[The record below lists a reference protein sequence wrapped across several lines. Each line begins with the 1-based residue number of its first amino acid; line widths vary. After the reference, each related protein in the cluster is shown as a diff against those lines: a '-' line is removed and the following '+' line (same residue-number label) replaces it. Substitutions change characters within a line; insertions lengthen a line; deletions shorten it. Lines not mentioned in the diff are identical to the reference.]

1 MAAAMVGA
9 VMAAIAGSSGRQQWQ
24 AAMAAATLPGNSN
37 IMSTQPF
44 LSKHHHQH
52 QQHSLAAAMVGAVVA
67 AVVAAIAGSSGRQW
81 CAVMAGAA
89 RASPVAA
96 TRVTTVVATRAT
108 TAAASL
114 QVLQAL
120 AGSASA
126 CR

>member
-1 MAAAMVGA
+1 
-9 VMAAIAGSSGRQQWQ
+9 MAAIAGSSGRQQWQ

-52 QQHSLAAAMVGAVVA
+52 QQHSLAAAMVG